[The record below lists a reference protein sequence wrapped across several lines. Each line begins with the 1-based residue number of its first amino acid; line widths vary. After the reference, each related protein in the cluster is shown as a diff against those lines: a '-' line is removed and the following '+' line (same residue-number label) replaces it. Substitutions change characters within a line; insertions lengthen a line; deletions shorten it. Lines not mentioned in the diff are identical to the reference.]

1 MRQERRKILRAC
13 ILSMMM
19 AMPVAGVCAAEEY
32 PLSGDKIGGEYKIEA
47 EIMPFF
53 LENREISRP
62 WMT

>member
-47 EIMPFF
+47 EIIAIFF
-53 LENREISRP
+53 RE
-62 WMT
+62 